1 LTPNKILK
9 HLGLW
14 LTARVQSGEVKSRLP
29 FRTYAPPISTK
40 LRFEQHTRGQV
51 SSTRDRRPL
60 ELIYYEAYISEE
72 DALRKEKH
80 LKTHCGKM
88 YLKKRFKS
96 YFTG

>member
-1 LTPNKILK
+1 
-9 HLGLW
+9 
-14 LTARVQSGEVKSRLP
+14 
-29 FRTYAPPISTK
+29 
-40 LRFEQHTRGQV
+40 V
-51 SSTRDRRPL
+51 SSIRDRRPL